1 MTRRPGDLDMRSM
14 LPPKDVLHEMIN
26 GWLAEDIGRLD
37 ITTEFLIPAET
48 KAQFVLSTREDVV
61 ICGIG
66 VAAEVFHYHVPECA
80 IDILP
85 PDGTRAGP
93 GATLARVEGP
103 ARGLLPSERTALN
116 LLQLMTGIATRT
128 AEFAD
133 LVAGTGAT
141 LIDTRKTIPGYRI
154 LSKYATVVGG
164 ARNHRIRLDDGMLI
178 KDNHIAVCGGI
189 SAALARAKS
198 LTPSLIKIEV
208 ECDTID
214 QVREAADA
222 GADVI
227 LLDNMDTAL
236 MREAVAIVN
245 GRSELEASG
254 GITLETVREKAQS
267 GVDYISVGRMTQSA
281 PAADIGLDISLSN

>member
-1 MTRRPGDLDMRSM
+1 MTRRPDDLDMCSM
-14 LPPKDVLHEMIN
+14 LPPKGVLHEMIN

-80 IDILP
+80 IDILT
-85 PDGTRAGP
+85 PDGTRAEP
-93 GATLARVEGP
+93 GASLARVEGP
-103 ARGLLPSERTALN
+103 ARGLLTCERTALN